1 VLVQGFVVRTT
12 GAVGEGT
19 LQGTVGTGGPSITLR
34 TSNKPIEVS
43 AL

>member
-1 VLVQGFVVRTT
+1 MLVQGFEVRTT
-12 GAVGEGT
+12 SAAGEGT

-34 TSNKPIEVS
+34 TSNKAIEVR